1 MGHDAILQVRAER
14 DITDTEMQ
22 SIRNIIVKF
31 IGNADY
37 EFLDVKRG
45 MDVYITAHNSAK
57 HIANKI
63 IKVLGGSIKQT
74 SKYQRVQSGRVI
86 YRFTLRV
93 KLPDNVSSVTYGF
106 SNES

>member
-1 MGHDAILQVRAER
+1 MGHDAILQIRADRE
-14 DITDTEMQ
+14 ITDTGMR
-22 SIRNIIVKF
+22 SIRNIIGKY

-37 EFLDVKRG
+37 EFLDVKKG

-93 KLPDNVSSVTYGF
+93 KLPDEASGVTYGF
-106 SNES
+106 SE